1 MPVTKVIMP
10 RLEDG
15 DQKAQDDIGHIMS
28 LYDLHVM
35 FVMFTSYLLR
45 TTVVNKMI
53 PYNNFKK
60 CSPLTVHR
68 CGSSLFQ
75 NIT

>member
-35 FVMFTSYLLR
+35 FVMCLHLICLER
-45 TTVVNKMI
+45 
-53 PYNNFKK
+53 
-60 CSPLTVHR
+60 R
-68 CGSSLFQ
+68 
-75 NIT
+75 

>member
-1 MPVTKVIMP
+1 MIMS

-35 FVMFTSYLLR
+35 FVMFTYYLIR
-45 TTVVNKMI
+45 TTVA
-53 PYNNFKK
+53 
-60 CSPLTVHR
+60 
-68 CGSSLFQ
+68 
-75 NIT
+75 

>member
-15 DQKAQDDIGHIMS
+15 HQKAQDDIGHITS

-35 FVMFTSYLLR
+35 FIMFTSYLLR
-45 TTVVNKMI
+45 TTVA
-53 PYNNFKK
+53 
-60 CSPLTVHR
+60 
-68 CGSSLFQ
+68 
-75 NIT
+75 

>member
-35 FVMFTSYLLR
+35 SVMFTSYLLR
-45 TTVVNKMI
+45 TTVAEI
-53 PYNNFKK
+53 
-60 CSPLTVHR
+60 R
-68 CGSSLFQ
+68 
-75 NIT
+75 

>member
-15 DQKAQDDIGHIMS
+15 DQKAQDDIGDIMS
-28 LYDLHVM
+28 LYDFHVM

-45 TTVVNKMI
+45 MTVA
-53 PYNNFKK
+53 
-60 CSPLTVHR
+60 
-68 CGSSLFQ
+68 
-75 NIT
+75 

>member
-1 MPVTKVIMP
+1 MPVMMVFMP

-15 DQKAQDDIGHIMS
+15 DQKALDDIGHIMS

-45 TTVVNKMI
+45 TMVA
-53 PYNNFKK
+53 
-60 CSPLTVHR
+60 
-68 CGSSLFQ
+68 
-75 NIT
+75 

>member
-15 DQKAQDDIGHIMS
+15 DQKAQDDTGHIMS

-45 TTVVNKMI
+45 TTVA
-53 PYNNFKK
+53 
-60 CSPLTVHR
+60 
-68 CGSSLFQ
+68 
-75 NIT
+75 

>member
-35 FVMFTSYLLR
+35 FVMITSDLLR
-45 TTVVNKMI
+45 TTVA
-53 PYNNFKK
+53 
-60 CSPLTVHR
+60 
-68 CGSSLFQ
+68 
-75 NIT
+75 

>member
-35 FVMFTSYLLR
+35 FVMFTSYFLR
-45 TTVVNKMI
+45 TTVVSKMI

-60 CSPLTVHR
+60 VFTLTVHR
-68 CGSSLFQ
+68 CEGSLFRS
-75 NIT
+75 TT

>member
-15 DQKAQDDIGHIMS
+15 DKKAQDDIGHIML

-35 FVMFTSYLLR
+35 SVMFTSYLLR
-45 TTVVNKMI
+45 TTVA
-53 PYNNFKK
+53 
-60 CSPLTVHR
+60 
-68 CGSSLFQ
+68 
-75 NIT
+75 

>member
-1 MPVTKVIMP
+1 MPAKKVIMP

-15 DQKAQDDIGHIMS
+15 DQKAQDDTGHIMS

-45 TTVVNKMI
+45 MTVA
-53 PYNNFKK
+53 
-60 CSPLTVHR
+60 
-68 CGSSLFQ
+68 
-75 NIT
+75 

>member
-15 DQKAQDDIGHIMS
+15 DQKAQDDTGHIMS
-28 LYDLHVM
+28 LYDLIACDVYHV
-35 FVMFTSYLLR
+35 FASCLLR

-53 PYNNFKK
+53 P
-60 CSPLTVHR
+60 H
-68 CGSSLFQ
+68 
-75 NIT
+75 

>member
-1 MPVTKVIMP
+1 MPVTMVIMP

-15 DQKAQDDIGHIMS
+15 DQKAQDDIVHIMS

-45 TTVVNKMI
+45 TMVA
-53 PYNNFKK
+53 
-60 CSPLTVHR
+60 
-68 CGSSLFQ
+68 
-75 NIT
+75 

>member
-15 DQKAQDDIGHIMS
+15 DQKAQDDIGHITS

-35 FVMFTSYLLR
+35 FIMFTSYLLR
-45 TTVVNKMI
+45 TAVA
-53 PYNNFKK
+53 
-60 CSPLTVHR
+60 
-68 CGSSLFQ
+68 
-75 NIT
+75 

>member
-10 RLEDG
+10 RLKDG
-15 DQKAQDDIGHIMS
+15 DRKAQDDIGHIMS

-68 CGSSLFQ
+68 CDSSLFQ

>member
-1 MPVTKVIMP
+1 MLVMKVIMP

-35 FVMFTSYLLR
+35 SVMFTCYLLR
-45 TTVVNKMI
+45 TTVA
-53 PYNNFKK
+53 
-60 CSPLTVHR
+60 
-68 CGSSLFQ
+68 
-75 NIT
+75 

>member
-15 DQKAQDDIGHIMS
+15 DQKAQDGDQKAQD
-28 LYDLHVM
+28 DLHVM

-45 TTVVNKMI
+45 TTVA
-53 PYNNFKK
+53 
-60 CSPLTVHR
+60 
-68 CGSSLFQ
+68 
-75 NIT
+75 